1 MRKTVTEIKDLSR
14 ALTTGDITW
23 KDVLPAFY
31 GTSSIVEAIEGVLA
45 SISAATGSPPVQ
57 SRAFSGRLAMSA
69 DKAFEALDTKLK
81 AEMPGFSWVTLR
93 PFMKTP
99 SLPSYAIGVWNDGA
113 VRVET
118 NKENMSGYMITSAA
132 KRRESFDDWIN
143 AAILPPNSRKGTVY
157 MMVNGPSGLDFQEVG
172 IAGVE
177 LEQQNYT
184 QDALE
189 KYQRIVRELTSVKPF
204 GRLNILEG
212 PPGCGKSWAIRG
224 LLYDCSLSATMVI
237 VPPNLVAE
245 LTGPSG
251 LGTILDF
258 RQDHGDRPLVFILE
272 DADEV
277 LAPRNGYNMSGISS
291 LLAMGDGLVGSTMD
305 IRIVATTNA
314 TQTELD
320 EAVKRP
326 GRLNVMCH
334 VGPLPAEQASIV
346 FKRLTGNDE
355 QLPELTLAEV
365 YQRAYDSKWKA
376 PEDKTSKTIGFQ

>member
-1 MRKTVTEIKDLSR
+1 MRKTVTEIKDLSK
-14 ALTTGDITW
+14 ALTMGDITW
-23 KDVLPAFY
+23 KDILPAFY

-45 SISAATGSPPVQ
+45 SISAATGSSSVQ

-69 DKAFEALDTKLK
+69 ERAFETLDRKLK
-81 AEMPGFSWVTLR
+81 EEMPGFVWVTLR

-99 SLPSYAIGVWNDGA
+99 DLPSYAVGVWNDGA
-113 VRVET
+113 IRVET
-118 NKENMSGYMITSAA
+118 NKENMSGYMITTAA
-132 KRRESFDDWIN
+132 KRREAFDNWIT

-184 QDALE
+184 EETLE
-189 KYQRIVRELTSVKPF
+189 KYKRISHELTSPKPF

-277 LAPRNGYNMSGISS
+277 LAPRNGYNMSGVSS
-291 LLAMGDGLVGSTMD
+291 LLSMGDGLVGSTMD
-305 IRIVATTNA
+305 IRVVATTNA

-334 VGPLPAEQASIV
+334 VGPLPAEKASSV
-346 FKRLTGNDE
+346 YKRLTGKDE
-355 QLPELTLAEV
+355 QLPELTLADI
-365 YQRAYDSKWKA
+365 YQRAYDDGWRA
-376 PEDKTSKTIGFQ
+376 PKETSGKTIGFQ